1 MVVKVSPGSSLFIG
15 GDTNT
20 RIVSRLDTGRTELVQ
35 FNLIAGQD
43 ISGPSQLID
52 LELKYTTIQE
62 DSLHRLPLCKRC
74 FCL

>member
-1 MVVKVSPGSSLFIG
+1 MVNVAGKFLFIG

-20 RIVSRLDTGRTELVQ
+20 RIVSRLIPRTELVQ

-52 LELKYTTIQE
+52 
-62 DSLHRLPLCKRC
+62 
-74 FCL
+74 